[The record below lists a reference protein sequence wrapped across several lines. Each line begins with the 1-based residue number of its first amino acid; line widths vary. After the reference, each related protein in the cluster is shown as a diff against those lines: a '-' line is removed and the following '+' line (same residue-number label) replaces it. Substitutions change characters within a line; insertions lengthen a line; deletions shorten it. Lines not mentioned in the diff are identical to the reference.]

1 MPMRL
6 VLMPF
11 RSLGPDDEIVTF
23 AFTPSTEA
31 WTSRCLT

>member
-1 MPMRL
+1 MRL

-23 AFTPSTEA
+23 AFTPVGEVPRA
-31 WTSRCLT
+31 